1 MKNRPFYRN
10 FVLALAD
17 IFSSASALLIA
28 LTGGY
33 FLWGILPDQD
43 TMGGLLSLPVTVVVI
58 NNFSGVYG
66 GHFFSPGVGVGKI
79 EELKR
84 VTLGIMGAYLI
95 LTAYLGMVTDFPR
108 TMIFVLAAA
117 LFLTVLFVPAC
128 RFICRHFLHRFSLF
142 RIKVLIA
149 GAGKMGKIVAE
160 IITDDPFFGF
170 ENAGFLDDTVQ
181 DKKVLGRLSQA
192 VEISRKNNVDYLILC
207 VPPLYLSG
215 CFNQYLQY
223 FRHVLLLPT
232 DRILP
237 VMWTRA
243 VPLGYCVSFE
253 INNRLQMKYLRFSKA
268 ISEIILA
275 ACLLPFFIP
284 LGLAIALL
292 IKCTSRGPV
301 FYRATRLGQN
311 GKNIQIW
318 KFRTMYQGADA
329 ALETMLENNP
339 QMRKEWQKN
348 FKLENDPRIT
358 PLGKLLR
365 KTSLD
370 ELPQFWNVLKGDIAI
385 IGPRPIVEE
394 EKHYYG
400 ERFKIF
406 SAVKPGITGLWQVS
420 GRNELDYEERVN
432 LDVFYVTNWRLW
444 MDYYIFLKTF
454 IIVLSR
460 RGAR

>member
-1 MKNRPFYRN
+1 
-10 FVLALAD
+10 
-17 IFSSASALLIA
+17 
-28 LTGGY
+28 
-33 FLWGILPDQD
+33 
-43 TMGGLLSLPVTVVVI
+43 
-58 NNFSGVYG
+58 
-66 GHFFSPGVGVGKI
+66 
-79 EELKR
+79 
-84 VTLGIMGAYLI
+84 
-95 LTAYLGMVTDFPR
+95 
-108 TMIFVLAAA
+108 
-117 LFLTVLFVPAC
+117 
-128 RFICRHFLHRFSLF
+128 
-142 RIKVLIA
+142 
-149 GAGKMGKIVAE
+149 
-160 IITDDPFFGF
+160 
-170 ENAGFLDDTVQ
+170 
-181 DKKVLGRLSQA
+181 
-192 VEISRKNNVDYLILC
+192 
-207 VPPLYLSG
+207 
-215 CFNQYLQY
+215 
-223 FRHVLLLPT
+223 
-232 DRILP
+232 
-237 VMWTRA
+237 
-243 VPLGYCVSFE
+243 
-253 INNRLQMKYLRFSKA
+253 
-268 ISEIILA
+268 
-275 ACLLPFFIP
+275 
-284 LGLAIALL
+284 
-292 IKCTSRGPV
+292 
-301 FYRATRLGQN
+301 
-311 GKNIQIW
+311 
-318 KFRTMYQGADA
+318 MYQGADA